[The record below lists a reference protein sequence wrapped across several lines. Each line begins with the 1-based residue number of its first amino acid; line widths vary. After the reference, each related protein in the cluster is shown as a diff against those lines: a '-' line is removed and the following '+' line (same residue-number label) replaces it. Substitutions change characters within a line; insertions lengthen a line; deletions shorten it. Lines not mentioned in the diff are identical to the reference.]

1 MFVAVQYTSGCPAIH
16 SKLESHDDFHG
27 APTEEYVVDCDVQR
41 SRPAEDNLSLGPAH
55 EVHLRSE
62 RAAVGLEL
70 KFKGAVVQQCVQLV
84 TVDALAEHVK
94 DAVHRLLGVNMRTDA
109 KVVRGPL
116 IGEG

>member
-1 MFVAVQYTSGCPAIH
+1 MTTSVVRRLKNKLFTATSG
-16 SKLESHDDFHG
+16 
-27 APTEEYVVDCDVQR
+27 VVC
-41 SRPAEDNLSLGPAH
+41 PAEDDFNLGPAH

>member
-1 MFVAVQYTSGCPAIH
+1 MPAIH
-16 SKLESHDDFHG
+16 SRLELHDDFRG

-41 SRPAEDNLSLGPAH
+41 SRPAEDNLNLGPAH

-84 TVDALAEHVK
+84 TVCEHVK